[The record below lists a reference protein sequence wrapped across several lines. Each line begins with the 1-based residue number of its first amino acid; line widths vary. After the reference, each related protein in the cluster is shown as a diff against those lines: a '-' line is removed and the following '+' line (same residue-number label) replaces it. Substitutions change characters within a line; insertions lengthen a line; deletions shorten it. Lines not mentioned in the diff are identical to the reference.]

1 MFCVNSRRDCN
12 VSCVCVSKWQKA
24 IMNTSEFETLAATLR
39 PGLLRVAA
47 SVLSDAS
54 AQEAEDVVQDTLLK
68 LWTMRDAL
76 ADYRSVEALA
86 VTVARHL
93 ALNVLRSSS
102 RTVGL
107 SPDAAENFRATELSA
122 EQRLIAAD
130 ELRHLDCVLAALPES
145 LRALIELRHVRGMS
159 TADIAAMLGST
170 EGAVRTALCRARRR
184 VAEVF
189 GVGHT

>member
-1 MFCVNSRRDCN
+1 MFCLNSHRDCN

-184 VAEVF
+184 VAEAF

>member
-12 VSCVCVSKWQKA
+12 VSCFCVSKWQKA

-47 SVLSDAS
+47 SVLPDAS

-86 VTVARHL
+86 VTIARHI

-184 VAEVF
+184 VAEAF
-189 GVGHT
+189 GVRTV